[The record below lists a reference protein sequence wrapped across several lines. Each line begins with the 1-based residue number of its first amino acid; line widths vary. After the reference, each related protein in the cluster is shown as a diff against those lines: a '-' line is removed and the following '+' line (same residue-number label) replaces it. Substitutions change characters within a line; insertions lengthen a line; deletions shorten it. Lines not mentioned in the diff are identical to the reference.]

1 MPVLDWIGKKA
12 VVKHHTEV
20 PFHLLQ
26 RLPELDVGDK
36 YSGNLLIEGDNLIAL
51 KAILPHFA
59 GKIKCIYIDP
69 PYNTGNENWTY
80 NDNVNSLEIQQWL
93 GKVVGKEAEDLS
105 RHDKWLCMIYPRL
118 RLLKDFLT
126 EDGAIFVSIDDNELQ
141 SLRFIMD
148 EIFGLANF
156 VATVVWQKSKKG
168 DAKLI
173 SVCHEYVVVYAKN
186 KARLKQLNTKW
197 RRKKPGADEV
207 LAHYAELR
215 RIHADDHETI
225 SVAMKAWYRSL
236 PAGHPAKAH
245 KHYNKSDD
253 RHLYFAADFAGPDD
267 GRENRP
273 RYDIIHPVTGQPCK
287 KPSTGWRWEESK
299 TLQALAEDPPRV
311 HFGTDHTTIPCR
323 KSYLIE
329 IDQEPFNSVFY
340 KDGRAGTLDLEAILG
355 PGSFDFPK
363 DAEILSDLIGLVAG
377 PNDSVLD
384 SFAGSGTTGQAV
396 LRLNKMDGGN
406 RNFILIELQ
415 PDICRNK
422 THKRLKNIIDGFV
435 SQRGRSNSQA
445 QLVSGQGGGFD
456 YCVLGPSLF
465 NAQGKIAVEV
475 TFEDLARHV
484 FFMETGC
491 PWPGQE
497 QSSPFLGAV
506 NGLGIYLLYNGI
518 LKDVDPANG
527 NVLTSALLAKLPP
540 FNGAKTIFGT
550 ACLISQDR
558 LRQQGI
564 TFRQIPYKVRVS

>member
-12 VVKHHTEV
+12 VVKHHNEV

-36 YSGNLLIEGDNLIAL
+36 ESGNLLIEGDNLVAL
-51 KAILPHFA
+51 KAILPHLA
-59 GKIKCIYIDP
+59 GQIKCVYIDP
-69 PYNTGNENWTY
+69 PYNTGNESWTY
-80 NDNVNSLEIQQWL
+80 NDNVNSPDIQQWL

-105 RHDKWLCMIYPRL
+105 RHDKWLCMMYPRL

-126 EDGAIFVSIDDNELQ
+126 EDGAVFVSIDDNELQ
-141 SLRFIMD
+141 SLRFLMD
-148 EIFGLANF
+148 EIFGPSNF

-186 KARLKQLNTKW
+186 KARLKQLNIKW
-197 RRKKPGADEV
+197 RRKKPGVDEV

-215 RIHADDHETI
+215 RIHASDHEAI
-225 SVAMKAWYRSL
+225 STAMKAWYRSL

-287 KPSTGWRWEESK
+287 KPSTGWRWEEAK
-299 TLQALAEDPPRV
+299 TQQALAENPPRV
-311 HFGTDHTTIPCR
+311 HFGVDHNTIPCR

-340 KDGRAGTLDLEAILG
+340 KDGRAGTLELEAILG

-363 DAEILSDLIGLVAG
+363 DAEILADLISLVAG
-377 PNDSVLD
+377 PEDMVLD

-396 LRLNKMDGGN
+396 MRLNQMDGGK
-406 RNFILIELQ
+406 RKFVLIELEQ
-415 PDICRNK
+415 NICRTK
-422 THKRLKNIIDGFV
+422 THKRLKSVIEGYTPQHGRRTTASRQVVGLGSGF
-435 SQRGRSNSQA
+435 S
-445 QLVSGQGGGFD
+445 
-456 YCVLGPSLF
+456 YCILGPSLF
-465 NAQGKIAVEV
+465 NEQGRISTDV
-475 TFEDLARHV
+475 TFQDLARHV
-484 FFMETGC
+484 FFAETGC

-497 QSSPFLGAV
+497 TPGAFLGAANDV
-506 NGLGIYLLYNGI
+506 AVYLLYNGI
-518 LKDVDPANG
+518 LRDVDPENG
-527 NVLTSALLAKLPP
+527 NVLTTALLAKLARHD
-540 FNGAKTIFGT
+540 GAKTIYGT
-550 ACLISQDR
+550 ACLISEDR

-564 TFRQIPYKVRVS
+564 TFRQIPYKVRVN